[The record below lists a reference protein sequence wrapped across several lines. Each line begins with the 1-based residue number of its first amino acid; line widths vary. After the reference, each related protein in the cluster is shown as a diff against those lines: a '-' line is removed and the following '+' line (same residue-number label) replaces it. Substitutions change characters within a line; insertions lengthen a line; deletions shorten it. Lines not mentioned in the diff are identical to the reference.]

1 MGRERGESTGYLVGY
16 GEEKGRKYWI
26 LNGIFRGR
34 GEKILNTWWDME
46 RKRGGSTGYLV
57 GYVEE
62 KGWKYWILSRI

>member
-1 MGRERGESTGYLVGY
+1 
-16 GEEKGRKYWI
+16 
-26 LNGIFRGR
+26 
-34 GEKILNTWWDME
+34 ME